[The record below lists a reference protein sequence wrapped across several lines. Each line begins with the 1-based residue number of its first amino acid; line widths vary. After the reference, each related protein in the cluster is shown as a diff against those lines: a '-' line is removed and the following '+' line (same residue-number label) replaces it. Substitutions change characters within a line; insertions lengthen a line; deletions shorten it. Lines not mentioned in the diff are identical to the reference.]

1 MEEPMHPVLWLALA
15 IGSEIVAT
23 TALKL
28 SDGFRNPGWGGVVL
42 VGYAI
47 SFYGLSVALRSIP
60 LGVVYAVWSGIGT
73 AAIVVIGWVLFREVL
88 DGVKLAAIGLIILGV
103 VLLNGTGSSA

>member
-1 MEEPMHPVLWLALA
+1 MHPVLWLALA
-15 IGSEIVAT
+15 ISSEIVAT

-28 SDGFRNPGWGGVVL
+28 SDGFRNLGWGGVV
-42 VGYAI
+42 VAGYAI

-88 DGVKLAAIGLIILGV
+88 DGVKLAGIGLIILGV
-103 VLLNGTGSSA
+103 VMLNGMGSSA